1 MNPLSFKYF
10 QKSFK
15 IILFALIL
23 FFAINQGKGQ
33 DSLKTVQL
41 PWREFF
47 QDEQL
52 TRLIDTALI
61 RNADLQL
68 AYQEMEIARNYYR
81 ISRGQ
86 QMPSAS
92 LEISDLHSRKNDSG
106 EYSANFLSTWEI
118 DMWGKLRNYKKA
130 ARQRFLASK
139 SGKQLLQTMII
150 AEVAKGYFELVN
162 FDAELEI
169 IEKNI
174 KLQSSALDI
183 VKVQQQAGR
192 ATNLA
197 VQQFEAQL
205 LSTMAQKN
213 EIKRSI
219 ISGETYLNMLL
230 NRNFQPIPRIKEILQ
245 RGLSSEFNHSV
256 SSDILQNRPDVRK
269 AAYLLSAAGFEQ
281 KAAHAALFPS
291 LVISPG
297 LNYSSKEP
305 SLFINPA
312 NLGWNI
318 LSSLTAPL
326 FQGKL
331 LRANFQIR
339 QAEKRQALFTYQQ
352 TVIRSS
358 LEIQELLEKIKI
370 TEEEQKLKSK
380 EVTILNQAIVTAS
393 DLYAYGFANYLEV
406 INAQKN
412 LRDSELALTTIQKN
426 KNLLL
431 IDLFRSLGGGVDG

>member
-1 MNPLSFKYF
+1 MNTRSLKFF
-10 QKSFK
+10 RKSSK
-15 IILFALIL
+15 IFFIAFIL
-23 FFAINQGKGQ
+23 FFVTNQGKSQ
-33 DSLKTVQL
+33 DSLNTVHL
-41 PWREFF
+41 SWRKFF

-68 AYQEMEIARNYYR
+68 ASQQIETAQSYYR

-86 QMPSAS
+86 QMPSAN
-92 LEISDLHSRKNDSG
+92 LELSDLHSRKIDSG
-106 EYSANFLSTWEI
+106 EYTVNFLSTWEI
-118 DMWGKLRNYKKA
+118 DLWGKLRNAKKA
-130 ARQRFLASK
+130 SRQRFLASK
-139 SGKQLLQTMII
+139 SGQQLLQTMII

-205 LSTMAQKN
+205 MSTMAQKN

-219 ISGETYLNMLL
+219 IAGETYLNMLL
-230 NRNFQPIPRIKEILQ
+230 NRDSQPIPRNKEHLQ
-245 RGLSSEFNHSV
+245 SSLSSEFNHSV
-256 SSDILQNRPDVRK
+256 SSEILKNRPDIQQ

-281 KAAHAALFPS
+281 RAAHAALFPS
-291 LVISPG
+291 LVIRPG
-297 LNYSSKEP
+297 LNYLSNDP
-305 SLFINPA
+305 SILFKPA
-312 NLGWNI
+312 NFGWNI

-331 LRANFQIR
+331 LKARYLIR
-339 QAEKRQALFTYQQ
+339 KAEKTQALITYRQ
-352 TVIRSS
+352 TMIRSS
-358 LEIQELLEKIKI
+358 LEVKELLEKVQI

-380 EVTILNQAIVTAS
+380 EVTILNQAIVTAN

-412 LRDSELALTTIQKN
+412 VRDSELALTTIKKN

-431 IDLFRSLGGGVDG
+431 IDLF